1 MGSMTTPLPI
11 RFCKPGRNIPEGD
24 RVEDELLTV
33 KNQGVPSV
41 GAALKTG
48 DDVVLRGEN
57 VNDLAFA
64 FVSPLET
71 E

>member
-1 MGSMTTPLPI
+1 MQDKLFT
-11 RFCKPGRNIPEGD
+11 
-24 RVEDELLTV
+24 VE
-33 KNQGVPSV
+33 NQGMPGV
-41 GAALKTG
+41 GAALETG
-48 DDVVLRGEN
+48 DDVVLGGEN